1 MRGLL
6 PFLFTDQSDTCQ
18 ALFKRGFYCYYFVWP
33 FVQTKLDR
41 VLDQLFRFSFL
52 SPVCPTICKSHGC
65 TAEGLCCHK
74 ECLGNCSEPDDPTK
88 CVACRNFYLDGQC
101 VETCPP
107 PYYHFQDWRCVNFSF
122 CQDLHFKCR
131 NSRKPGC
138 HQYVIHN
145 NKCIPECPSGYTMN
159 SSK

>member
-1 MRGLL
+1 
-6 PFLFTDQSDTCQ
+6 
-18 ALFKRGFYCYYFVWP
+18 
-33 FVQTKLDR
+33 
-41 VLDQLFRFSFL
+41 
-52 SPVCPTICKSHGC
+52 
-65 TAEGLCCHK
+65 
-74 ECLGNCSEPDDPTK
+74 
-88 CVACRNFYLDGQC
+88 
-101 VETCPP
+101 
-107 PYYHFQDWRCVNFSF
+107 VNFSF